1 MRKSLLVKKMH
12 HGNYLKNN
20 YEKKNKANYNL
31 IKQLNVKFG
40 YSIPWS
46 SLDDIILQSQIA
58 EKNCFDTLWYSDHLM
73 IPGNATVFESF
84 SIIATLAQKT
94 KSIKI
99 GQPVVDTFRRHP
111 SLIAHT
117 ALTIDNLSNGRSF
130 VGLGAGEPMNL
141 TPIGIRMKD
150 SLLRLKE
157 SIEYIKGLWKADKKR
172 PLNFNG
178 KFFKAENLYLN
189 IKKIQKLGPPIYLGA
204 SGPKTRQL
212 AGQLADGWVPYVHSL
227 SNYKQLLTDVK
238 KGASKARRNH
248 QEIDIVANIPVLIL
262 EKENDEQRNQVR
274 RSLAIRLI
282 MESNTLRDLGW
293 GRNIPKEISQLNMVV
308 NESINKKLEIEA
320 DKIPQDVAEQIAA
333 IGTPSEVL
341 ETLESYRKMGVTHF
355 LIKIMGKDL
364 KESASKFKTKI
375 ISVMKE
381 A

>member
-1 MRKSLLVKKMH
+1 MH

-117 ALTIDNLSNGRSF
+117 ALTIDNLSKGRSF

-262 EKENDEQRNQVR
+262 EKENDKQRNQVR

-293 GRNIPKEISQLNMVV
+293 GRNIPKEISQSNMVV

-375 ISVMKE
+375 MSVMKE